1 MSYVPEQPHIYQ
13 GKQVIIN
20 SDRLLFNAK
29 TDSIL
34 LFSDK
39 AIGFSTNGSFHF
51 DTGGLDGN
59 KFVVNAPDIYL
70 GLDADKYPT
79 EPALLGDKTEDYLS
93 GSSADKQKE
102 IHDDVLGAKKEIL
115 RELVEGRERVEEL
128 VTVNS
133 LTTLHFD
140 KRLLGIEGYL
150 LSLDRPELD
159 QDSNEQRS
167 RFEMFKK
174 QNEGIDKLR

>member
-79 EPALLGDKTEDYLS
+79 EPALLGDKTEDYLN
-93 GSSADKQKE
+93 D
-102 IHDDVLGAKKEIL
+102 
-115 RELVEGRERVEEL
+115 
-128 VTVNS
+128 
-133 LTTLHFD
+133 
-140 KRLLGIEGYL
+140 LLDMIEGLINVLVGQYTL
-150 LSLDRPELD
+150 TAPIVGPCAP
-159 QDSNEQRS
+159 
-167 RFEMFKK
+167 FPG
-174 QNEGIDKLR
+174 NEGNFGTIRTQISDLRSTIEDIKSKRIKLV

>member
-39 AIGFSTNGSFHF
+39 VIGFSTNGSFHF
-51 DTGGLDGN
+51 DTSNGDGN

-70 GLDADKYPT
+70 GLDLDKYPT
-79 EPALLGDKTEDYLS
+79 EPALLGDKTEEYINDLL
-93 GSSADKQKE
+93 DMIDQL
-102 IHDDVLGAKKEIL
+102 ILVLIGQYTLVAPPVGPCAPSPTNLAAFKNIQDQIIDL
-115 RELVEGRERVEEL
+115 RTSVEDIK
-128 VTVNS
+128 S
-133 LTTLHFD
+133 
-140 KRLLGIEGYL
+140 KRI
-150 LSLDRPELD
+150 
-159 QDSNEQRS
+159 
-167 RFEMFKK
+167 
-174 QNEGIDKLR
+174 KLI

>member
-51 DTGGLDGN
+51 DTGELDGN

-79 EPALLGDKTEDYLS
+79 EPALLGDKTEDYLNDLLDMIDELINVLIGQYTLVAPPVGPCAPS
-93 GSSADKQKE
+93 PTN
-102 IHDDVLGAKKEIL
+102 LGAFTNLQTQIVSLRSEIENIKSK
-115 RELVEGRERVEEL
+115 RIKLV
-128 VTVNS
+128 
-133 LTTLHFD
+133 
-140 KRLLGIEGYL
+140 
-150 LSLDRPELD
+150 
-159 QDSNEQRS
+159 
-167 RFEMFKK
+167 
-174 QNEGIDKLR
+174 